1 MIEQTSQGDEK
12 EAAMGI
18 DQDRTCAHVEYR
30 CCTTDHGEGLG
41 FDSDGESNLGGR
53 DMTI

>member
-1 MIEQTSQGDEK
+1 MIEQASQGDEK

-30 CCTTDHGEGLG
+30 CCTTDHGAKGSVSTATVKATWE
-41 FDSDGESNLGGR
+41 DV
-53 DMTI
+53 T